1 MFLFIFCIVFTSCHF
16 NSTYLNREVDKNE
29 GDKVVLRFYDLLK
42 NRDYNEV
49 YKLFGPQ
56 FFEVTDTSQLEKLFN
71 MTVIKLG
78 PIKNMGIDQW
88 KTESITGANTRTEY
102 FYNYKVSRTNFDSK
116 ESFILVKEND
126 EIKIVRYNVESKGF
140 ATKE

>member
-1 MFLFIFCIVFTSCHF
+1 
-16 NSTYLNREVDKNE
+16 
-29 GDKVVLRFYDLLK
+29 
-42 NRDYNEV
+42 
-49 YKLFGPQ
+49 
-56 FFEVTDTSQLEKLFN
+56 
-71 MTVIKLG
+71 
-78 PIKNMGIDQW
+78 MGIDQW